1 MAAEFLY
8 QDETVVAIRD
18 INPQAPVHLLVL
30 PRRHIPTLLDLEQ
43 EDEELLGHICSVAT
57 KLAIDHGVSR
67 MGFRLVV
74 NCGAEAGQSV
84 YHIHFH
90 LMGGRSM
97 QWPPG

>member
-43 EDEELLGHICSVAT
+43 EDEEGSVE
-57 KLAIDHGVSR
+57 KRDCREDDEGER
-67 MGFRLVV
+67 K
-74 NCGAEAGQSV
+74 Q
-84 YHIHFH
+84 
-90 LMGGRSM
+90 
-97 QWPPG
+97 P